1 MPVPSQPKV
10 LATVSAGTIRKQF
23 MFRCANMRSDDFA
36 ALFTQLHGNLYADM
50 PRLAEGIVIGGVYGR
65 FEGMSVRRMRY
76 QGDFTL
82 VLLTPQDEIT
92 FVLPAA
98 DKLR

>member
-1 MPVPSQPKV
+1 
-10 LATVSAGTIRKQF
+10 
-23 MFRCANMRSDDFA
+23 
-36 ALFTQLHGNLYADM
+36 M